1 MSQLF
6 CSVQQLVWPQPGTEL
21 TAHCASADFSSRSPG
36 YQLREE
42 ATVEVWP
49 ARLAAKSDHDW
60 SGQLLDWRRPWHCRA
75 ESHWTLNPLQRKF
88 FSVNVKLWSLKWK
101 NTFFH
106 PLLNFLVSVVYQ
118 FQYQFHTIS
127 ISSSAETDAIFKKIL
142 NIRVRMPTE
151 CIL

>member
-21 TAHCASADFSSRSPG
+21 TSHCASADFSSRSPG

-75 ESHWTLNPLQRKF
+75 KSHWTLNPLQRKF

-106 PLLNFLVSVVYQ
+106 PLLNFLVSVV
-118 FQYQFHTIS
+118 IS
-127 ISSSAETDAIFKKIL
+127 VSVPISYYF
-142 NIRVRMPTE
+142 NIKLRWDRCNLQENSKYP
-151 CIL
+151 C